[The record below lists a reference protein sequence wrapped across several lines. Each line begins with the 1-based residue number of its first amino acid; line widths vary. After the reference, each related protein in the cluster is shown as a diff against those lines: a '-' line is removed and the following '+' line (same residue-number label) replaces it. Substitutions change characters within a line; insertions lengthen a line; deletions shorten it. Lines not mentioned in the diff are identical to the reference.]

1 MVTVGWPLAKE
12 GGDGGAGLAGA
23 LVVALGQPSGCF
35 RP

>member
-23 LVVALGQPSGCF
+23 LSQPSGCF